1 MVKFCNP
8 EICLGREKLQLGCP
22 QSRSLFVVSLLSGI
36 NSASMQTNS
45 HPLPTPKWMIW
56 TGFIMS
62 LLPVLMLLTGAVM
75 SILNPTAVGEAMGKM
90 GYPATLAVTLGT
102 VELLCTVLY
111 LIPQTSI
118 LGAILL
124 TGYLGGATATHV
136 RVSEPFFLPIL
147 FGVLVWGGIYLRNP
161 RLRAL
166 IPFRR

>member
-1 MVKFCNP
+1 
-8 EICLGREKLQLGCP
+8 
-22 QSRSLFVVSLLSGI
+22 
-36 NSASMQTNS
+36 
-45 HPLPTPKWMIW
+45 MIW